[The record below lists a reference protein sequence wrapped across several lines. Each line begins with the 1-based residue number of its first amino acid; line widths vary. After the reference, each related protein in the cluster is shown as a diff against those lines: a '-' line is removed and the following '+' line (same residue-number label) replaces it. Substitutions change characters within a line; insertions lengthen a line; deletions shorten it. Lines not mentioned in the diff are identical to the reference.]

1 MPDYSGSGGVGLGAA
16 NAKVSNRTEQ
26 LIHRVNTMTA
36 VTMQSRER
44 IAAHANL
51 LGYNPTPPTQAHHT
65 LGSGTIGGATQPMPS
80 DLYIALELLEKEV
93 NYLSEGLSVLD

>member
-1 MPDYSGSGGVGLGAA
+1 MPDYSTGSVGQTA
-16 NAKVSNRTEQ
+16 NAKITNRTEQ

-36 VTMQSRER
+36 ATIQSRER

-65 LGSGTIGGATQPMPS
+65 LGGSVGAIPPMPT
-80 DLYIALELLEKEV
+80 DLYVALELLEKEIS
-93 NYLSEGLSVLD
+93 YLSEGLNNLD